1 MDNIVTFPR
10 APEWAS
16 ASRVDAKMLDWLVAA
31 GYLRHDQRR
40 DWCAVEM
47 AINNAF
53 YAAVFDPRP
62 ELSVQKVIEQMLLT
76 IASR

>member
-1 MDNIVTFPR
+1 
-10 APEWAS
+10 
-16 ASRVDAKMLDWLVAA
+16 
-31 GYLRHDQRR
+31 
-40 DWCAVEM
+40 M